1 MRKIKHKALTGAI
14 LLIVWIVIWINF
26 MARDLIKK
34 GNLHDYRA
42 LIARDATG
50 KKSYTY
56 GDYLFEFLNFCKN
69 ALPKSADYNFIGI
82 EEFSLRER
90 RAVYYLYPHI
100 KKEKASFVLVFNNP
114 GFKRKGYVLY
124 KKLDNFRFIL
134 KRI

>member
-1 MRKIKHKALTGAI
+1 MKHKALIGAI
-14 LLIVWIVIWINF
+14 LLVIWIAIWINF

-34 GNLHDYRA
+34 GHLHDYKT
-42 LIARDATG
+42 LIARDAAG

-56 GDYLFEFLNFCKN
+56 GDYFFDFLSFCEN
-69 ALPKSADYNFIGI
+69 TLPGSSDYELLGI

-100 KKEKASFVLVFNNP
+100 KKEEASFLLVFNEP
-114 GFKRKGYVLY
+114 GFKKKGYVLY
-124 KKLDNFRFIL
+124 KKLDDFRFIL